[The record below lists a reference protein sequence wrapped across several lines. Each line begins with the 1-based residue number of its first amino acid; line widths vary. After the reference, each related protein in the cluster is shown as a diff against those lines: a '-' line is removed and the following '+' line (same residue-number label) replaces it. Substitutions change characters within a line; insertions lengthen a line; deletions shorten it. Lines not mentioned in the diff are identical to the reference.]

1 VIGATDQFSLKRYR
15 AITITIYKYI
25 LTNHMS
31 VSCQVFSVLF
41 TATMS
46 SVVLAVKSRV
56 IVWLLPLAV
65 VAAVRRGVCVT
76 RVSSGVATTASPS
89 LSVAASMANATICFT
104 NSSILAITVRSCARV
119 QRMAR

>member
-1 VIGATDQFSLKRYR
+1 
-15 AITITIYKYI
+15 
-25 LTNHMS
+25 MS

-41 TATMS
+41 TATTS
-46 SVVLAVKSRV
+46 SVVLAVKSHV

-65 VAAVRRGVCVT
+65 VAAVRRAVCVT

-89 LSVAASMANATICFT
+89 LSVAVSMANATICFT
-104 NSSILAITVRSCARV
+104 NSSILAITVRRCAHV